1 MVSKGEIHSSLRKHK
16 VIQRKMAKNSSRRI
30 TKEKTW
36 RDNTHIKLCDL
47 TMTAVEI
54 KEHRV

>member
-1 MVSKGEIHSSLRKHK
+1 MVSKGEIQSSLRKHK

-54 KEHRV
+54 KSQ